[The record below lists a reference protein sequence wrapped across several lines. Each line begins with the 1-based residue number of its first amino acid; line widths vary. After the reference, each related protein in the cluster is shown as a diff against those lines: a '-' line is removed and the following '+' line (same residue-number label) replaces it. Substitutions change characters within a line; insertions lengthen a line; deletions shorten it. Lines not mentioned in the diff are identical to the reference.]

1 MSPYHY
7 VHDRCR
13 EDGDCWLWQL
23 SVSSHGVPVMHLKDS
38 GKLIGV
44 RRFVALKK
52 GLNIEGLLVT
62 NTCGNNRCV
71 CPAHVLVVTKSEM
84 GKLNVARTGYTSN
97 VLRRKKI
104 SDAKRKTA
112 KLSLAQAIEVRNS
125 TESLSDIAEKAGI
138 SRATASRI
146 RNAKMWKEYGTPFDG
161 IGQL

>member
-1 MSPYHY
+1 M
-7 VHDRCR
+7 
-13 EDGDCWLWQL
+13 
-23 SVSSHGVPVMHLKDS
+23 
-38 GKLIGV
+38 
-44 RRFVALKK
+44 
-52 GLNIEGLLVT
+52 
-62 NTCGNNRCV
+62 

-125 TESLSDIAEKAGI
+125 TESLSDIAEKVGI